1 MKLEA
6 VSVQRLYLQIAEQ
19 LVQLIR
25 AGDIAPGERLPSERD
40 LAARFDVSR
49 PTIRE
54 AMIALEVNNMVE
66 VRSGSGV
73 YVLPQ
78 ATQQSLK
85 VKDDLPGPYEIL
97 EARALIEGEAA
108 ALAAERMSN
117 EELQELGQLLRQ
129 LVTEIDRGDI
139 EAAEKIDQQFHL
151 TVARGSRNS
160 ALLATVNWLWELR
173 NESAIATVFHRHA
186 REEGSTPSQE
196 EHQNILDAITRRD
209 PAAARDAMTTHLE
222 RVVLNFNDYRPTG
235 APAHG

>member
-19 LVQLIR
+19 LVQLIHT
-25 AGDIAPGERLPSERD
+25 GGIQPGERLPSERD
-40 LAARFDVSR
+40 LASRFDVSR

-54 AMIALEVNNMVE
+54 AMIALEVSNMVE

-78 ATQQSLK
+78 AKEGRLEAME
-85 VKDDLPGPYEIL
+85 DLPGPYEIL

-117 EELQELGQLLRQ
+117 EDVQELGQLLRQ
-129 LVTEIDRGDI
+129 LIAEIDAGDI
-139 EAAEKIDQQFHL
+139 EAAEKIDQLFHIKI
-151 TVARGSRNS
+151 ARGSRNS
-160 ALLATVNWLWELR
+160 AMLSTVNWLWKMR
-173 NESAIATVFHRHA
+173 NESEIATVFHRHA

-209 PAAARDAMTTHLE
+209 SAAARDAMISHLE
-222 RVVLNFNDYRPTG
+222 RVVLNFNDYTPG
-235 APAHG
+235 

>member
-25 AGDIAPGERLPSERD
+25 NGDILPGQRLPSERD

-54 AMIALEVNNMVE
+54 AMIALEVSKMVD

-78 ATQQSLK
+78 ASLGK
-85 VKDDLPGPYEIL
+85 LTIDEDLPGPYEIL
-97 EARALIEGEAA
+97 EARALIEGETA
-108 ALAAERMSN
+108 ALAAQRMSN
-117 EELQELGQLLRQ
+117 EELQALGQLLNK
-129 LVTEIDRGDI
+129 LIAEIDSGDI
-139 EAAEKIDQQFHL
+139 EAAEQLDQQFHL
-151 TVARGSRNS
+151 TIAKGSRNS
-160 ALLATVNWLWELR
+160 ALLSAITWLWELR
-173 NESAIATVFHRHA
+173 KNSEIATVFHRHA
-186 REEGSTPSQE
+186 REEGSTPSRE

-209 PAAARDAMTTHLE
+209 PAAAREAMTSHLE
-222 RVVLNFNDYRPTG
+222 RVVVNLNDYTSN
-235 APAHG
+235 

>member
-25 AGDIAPGERLPSERD
+25 TGDIQPGERLPSERD
-40 LAARFDVSR
+40 LASRFNVSR

-54 AMIALEVNNMVE
+54 AMIALEVSNRVE

-78 ATQQSLK
+78 AKEGQLEPME
-85 VKDDLPGPYEIL
+85 DLPGPYEIL
-97 EARALIEGEAA
+97 EARALIEGEAS

-117 EELQELGQLLRQ
+117 EDVQELGQLLRQ
-129 LVTEIDRGDI
+129 LIAEIDAGDI
-139 EAAEKIDQQFHL
+139 EAAEKIDQLFHIKI
-151 TVARGSRNS
+151 ARGSRNN
-160 ALLATVNWLWELR
+160 AMLATVNWLWEMR
-173 NESAIATVFHRHA
+173 NESEIATVFHRHA

-222 RVVLNFNDYRPTG
+222 RVVLNFHDYTG
-235 APAHG
+235 DFTQR

>member
-6 VSVQRLYLQIAEQ
+6 VSVQRLYIQIAEQ

-25 AGDIAPGERLPSERD
+25 AGDIQPGQRLPSERD
-40 LAARFDVSR
+40 LATRFDVSR

-54 AMIALEVNNMVE
+54 AMIALEVSNIVE

-73 YVLPQ
+73 YVLPL
-78 ATQQSLK
+78 AKESSLK
-85 VKDDLPGPYEIL
+85 ASEDLPGPYEIL
-97 EARALIEGEAA
+97 EARALIEADAA

-117 EELQELGQLLRQ
+117 DELQVLGQLLRK
-129 LVTEIDRGDI
+129 LISEIDKGDI

-151 TVARGSRNS
+151 TIAKGSRNS
-160 ALLATVNWLWELR
+160 ALLATINWLWDLR
-173 NESAIATVFHRHA
+173 NESQIATVFHRHA

-222 RVVLNFNDYRPTG
+222 RVVLNFHDYTPS
-235 APAHG
+235 